1 MSETIQLNIISG
13 AETSDSLDISELYI
27 PAYYGQAGILENH
40 LPFIAMLGA
49 GEVSYKDTQGKKHYL
64 FVNGGFLESH
74 NNKIFLLA
82 DELERGEALN
92 KEDIE
97 EKLIEV
103 DKIIKSS
110 LKGDISPEELQER
123 IGEQKALR
131 SKIEIIS
138 KLEG

>member
-1 MSETIQLNIISG
+1 MSEIMQLNIIAG
-13 AETSDSLDISELYI
+13 AETSDSVDISELYI

-40 LPFIAMLGA
+40 LPYITVLGA
-49 GEVSYKDTQGKKHYL
+49 GEVSYKDTEGKKHYI
-64 FVNGGFLESH
+64 FVNGGFLENH

-82 DELERGEALN
+82 DELERGEDLD

-97 EKLIEV
+97 EKLVEV

-110 LKGDISPEELQER
+110 LKGEISPEELQER

-131 SKIEIIS
+131 SKKEIIA
-138 KLEG
+138 KLGK